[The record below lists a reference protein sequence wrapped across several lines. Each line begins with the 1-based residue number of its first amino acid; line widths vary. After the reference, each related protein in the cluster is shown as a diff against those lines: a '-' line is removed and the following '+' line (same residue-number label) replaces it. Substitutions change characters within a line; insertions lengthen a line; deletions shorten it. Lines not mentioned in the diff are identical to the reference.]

1 MKARLITQ
9 FRNAFAD
16 GSLIEMVVWRVPEPV
31 PPSEH
36 AYKYRLV
43 YVVNGERVV
52 GFDNERGK
60 GDHCHVGTVETPYR
74 FVSVDRL
81 VDDFLLEVEKW
92 KNAP

>member
-1 MKARLITQ
+1 MKAQLITQ

-16 GSLIEMVVWRVPEPV
+16 GSLIEMVVWCVPAPV

-43 YVVNGERVV
+43 YVVDGERVV

-60 GDHCHVGTVETPYR
+60 GDHRHVGAVEMSYS
-74 FVSVDRL
+74 FVSVDRV
-81 VDDFLLEVEKW
+81 VDDFLLEVEK
-92 KNAP
+92 